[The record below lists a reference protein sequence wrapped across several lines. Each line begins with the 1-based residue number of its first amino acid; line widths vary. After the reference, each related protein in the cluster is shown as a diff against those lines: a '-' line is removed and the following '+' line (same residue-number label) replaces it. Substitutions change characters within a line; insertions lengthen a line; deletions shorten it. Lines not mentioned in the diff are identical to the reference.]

1 MKSEQEL
8 IAKIEGLGWAVL
20 SSDAGIIRFRLPA
33 SKFKYTIASIAPWFD
48 GDGWTLEREDSCVFT
63 AHRWA
68 EPIPMRKITAHKGG
82 RTVTTTLRLTPE
94 TARLAGILREEHGLS
109 MADLLDAAVKQKMYE
124 LRK

>member
-20 SSDAGIIRFRLPA
+20 SSDAGIIRFRLPEPEPVA
-33 SKFKYTIASIAPWFD
+33 DIIEALGGAPGWSFK
-48 GDGWTLEREDSCVFT
+48 REDRCVFS
-63 AHRWA
+63 ALRQA

-124 LRK
+124 LRR